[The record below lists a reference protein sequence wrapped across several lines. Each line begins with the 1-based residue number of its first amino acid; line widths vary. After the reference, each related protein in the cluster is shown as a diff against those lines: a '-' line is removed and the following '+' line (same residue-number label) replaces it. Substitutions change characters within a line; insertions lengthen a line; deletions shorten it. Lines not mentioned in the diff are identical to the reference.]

1 MTITTVMAVAID
13 AHACAMYE
21 TWRANTGCP
30 AALAPWRA
38 LPPNISDVAI
48 GGEMES
54 REFWR
59 LEALRL
65 SEECHRLM
73 PDLSKNAVR
82 G

>member
-21 TWRANTGCP
+21 TWRVNTGCP
-30 AALAPWRA
+30 DSLLPWRS
-38 LPPNISDVAI
+38 LPATIEGPCGSEI
-48 GGEMES
+48 ES